1 MLFGRFDNTIDEYN
15 RMFMPSKYCEDFDV
29 RSITTLRAHGLSEGP
44 DSANDAD
51 PDFFGTGKG
60 STAGARSVSK
70 PGKLR
75 KNYEGKCVIVHGVD
89 KCLYMFT
96 IEGFEDF
103 IKDLESLPEDDEK
116 IRDLLRHY
124 YTTANYCDIDKQ
136 GRVTI
141 PPLARDYA
149 GIVRDLATVGMNNKV
164 EIWDRSTYEEAV
176 SGINAKDLSNYA
188 SKLKSQLRS
197 SKYSL

>member
-1 MLFGRFDNTIDEYN
+1 MLFGRFDNSIDEYN

-29 RSITTLRAHGLSEGP
+29 RSLSPTGNIGSIENQNFVENNG
-44 DSANDAD
+44 AIN
-51 PDFFGTGKG
+51 FGTDGEQG
-60 STAGARSVSK
+60 NRGAKS
-70 PGKLR
+70 GKLR
-75 KNYEGKCVIVHGVD
+75 KNYEGRCVIVHGVD
-89 KCLYMFT
+89 KCLYAFT
-96 IEGFEDF
+96 IKGFEEF

-141 PPLARDYA
+141 PPLAREYA

-164 EIWDRSTYEEAV
+164 EIWDRGTYEEAV

-188 SKLKSQLRS
+188 SRLKSQLRGN
-197 SKYSL
+197 KIQ